1 MRVELL
7 TENNLVAIEPDTIRI
22 GDVVDIPIWMDVW
35 YGPIGLE
42 TDPCT
47 FATFDRVIVL
57 ERGTKV
63 SYGPTRRHR
72 ANDDKDILDLNGRTA
87 YRGWLSKVKHTRRGL
102 ITYSTIEM
110 SRDT

>member
-1 MRVELL
+1 M
-7 TENNLVAIEPDTIRI
+7 TENNLVTIEPDTIRI
-22 GDVVDIPIWMDVW
+22 GDVVDIPVWMDVW

-63 SYGPTRRHR
+63 SYGPIHR
-72 ANDDKDILDLNGRTA
+72 DHANDDEDTLDLNGRTA
-87 YRGWLSKVKHTRRGL
+87 YRERLSRAEHTRRGQ
-102 ITYSTIEM
+102 ITYSYIEIK
-110 SRDT
+110 RDT